1 MLLKR
6 IPGIQAPQETEALSC
21 TTRGNLSSQVTKGQ
35 EKGREV
41 LFAAEPLVV
50 SYGWWAPLLGEGHS
64 MCGLFRGLLALGS
77 YPPLPQA

>member
-6 IPGIQAPQETEALSC
+6 LLGVQAPQESEALSC
-21 TTRGNLSSQVTKGQ
+21 ITWENLSSQVTKGQ

-50 SYGWWAPLLGEGHS
+50 S
-64 MCGLFRGLLALGS
+64 
-77 YPPLPQA
+77 